1 MLILANDG
9 RPVMHSD
16 LLPHALNRE
25 FPELADA
32 VARLK
37 DTDLHFAHLLRQH
50 DAVDDQI
57 TRDEMGVAPMGDTA
71 LEDLKK
77 QRLHLKDE
85 LYRMA
90 SMARREG

>member
-1 MLILANDG
+1 
-9 RPVMHSD
+9 MHTD

-32 VARLK
+32 VAGLK
-37 DTDLHFAHLLRQH
+37 VTDLHFVHLLKQH

-57 TRDEMGVAPMGDTA
+57 TKDEMGVAPMGDTS

-90 SMARREG
+90 TAAKKTE

>member
-1 MLILANDG
+1 M
-9 RPVMHSD
+9 RSD

-25 FPELADA
+25 FPELAHA
-32 VARLK
+32 VSRLK
-37 DTDLHFAHLLRQH
+37 ENDLHFAHLLKKH
-50 DAVDDQI
+50 DTIDAQI
-57 TRDEMGVAPMGDTA
+57 TDDETGVAPMGDVE

-90 SMARREG
+90 SAAKLAS

>member
-1 MLILANDG
+1 MRSN
-9 RPVMHSD
+9 

-25 FPELADA
+25 FPELAAAVTHLKESDA
-32 VARLK
+32 
-37 DTDLHFAHLLRQH
+37 HFAHLLKQH

-57 TRDEMGVAPMGDTA
+57 TADETGVAPMGDVG

-90 SMARREG
+90 SAVKP

>member
-1 MLILANDG
+1 M
-9 RPVMHSD
+9 RSD

-32 VARLK
+32 VAWLK
-37 DTDLHFAHLLRQH
+37 ETDLHFAHLLKQH
-50 DAVDDQI
+50 DLVDDQI
-57 TRDEMGVAPMGDTA
+57 TQDEMGIAPMGDTS

-90 SMARREG
+90 TVASMAKREG